1 MNVKA
6 ITIFLVSIFMLA
18 PDPAAGQNNTYQMA
32 NRLFQEQKYEE
43 ALPLFSELYEENP
56 DTFVFFDR
64 YVDCLINL
72 KELERAEQ
80 IARKQMDEIRSVNQS
95 AIKLAEILHLK
106 GDREEAMETWER
118 VLEASSRSI
127 QHYYNVASSMNSR
140 REFEAAIE
148 VYIKARDIFNNNG
161 LFLNELANTY
171 MQAGLFEESVNQY
184 YKLIIQS
191 PEQMG
196 FVQQHFLRMRDDNL
210 YEIAAFEL
218 EDQLLD
224 LDVNHEA
231 YSPLYQLL
239 TWLLIETGDY
249 QRAYLFAQRYEEE
262 TSYVIYSLFSIGAQ
276 FLSSQNYELAV
287 KSFEYYLDDSNQSA
301 KLRAKEELGK
311 TYQQWGEYLD
321 ENNLAASDR
330 KTHLFS
336 EALRYN
342 RELLEEAPRYEYS
355 SRVYSRIIDLT
366 LDRFHDLEEAERWYN
381 EYVALNGEEDSF
393 AYYTEGR
400 IALFRKEFGTAR
412 QTLTRADKQ
421 TDSSDLSERARYF
434 LSLSDFYSGDF
445 DFATIQ
451 LRSLERRN
459 SSFYANDAIKLRMWI
474 KNGQRADSTGAV
486 LDVLGDGLHAVQT
499 GLYETALEYFEPILA
514 NPVSTFADDIVAELT
529 SRLPA
534 EYSSFLIA
542 LINHQLDAQPYSPL
556 REQLM
561 WSRTLLAEQIHKYP
575 AQQYSRS
582 VGGYDFLSENRDYQF
597 ESSDLENLYEELLV
611 EFPNGFY
618 AAYTRQ
624 KLQELQKNAL

>member
-6 ITIFLVSIFMLA
+6 ITIFLVSIIILG

-80 IARKQMDEIRSVNQS
+80 IARKQIDENRSVNQS
-95 AIKLAEILHLK
+95 AIKLAEILHLN
-106 GDREEAMETWER
+106 GDREDALETWEN
-118 VLEASSRSI
+118 VLESSSRSI
-127 QHYYNVASSMNSR
+127 QHYYIVASSMNSR
-140 REFEAAIE
+140 REYEAAVE
-148 VYIKARDIFNNNG
+148 VYKKAREIFNNKS

-171 MQAGLFEESVNQY
+171 MQAGMFEESVNQY
-184 YKLIIQS
+184 YRLIIES
-191 PEQMG
+191 PDQMG
-196 FVQQHFLRMRDDNL
+196 FVQQHFLRMRDDDL
-210 YEIAAFEL
+210 YQIAAFEL

-224 LDVNHEA
+224 LDVNNEA

-249 QRAYLFAQRYEEE
+249 QRAYLFAQRYEDE
-262 TSYVIYSLFSIGAQ
+262 TPYVIYSLFSIGAQ
-276 FLSSQNYELAV
+276 FLSSQNFELAV
-287 KSFEYYLDDSNQSA
+287 KSFEYYLDDGNQSA

-311 TYQQWGEYLD
+311 TYQQWGEYLE
-321 ENNLAASDR
+321 ENNLASSDR
-330 KTHLFS
+330 KVHLFS
-336 EALRYN
+336 EALSYN
-342 RELLEEAPRYEYS
+342 RELLEEAPRYEYA

-366 LDRFHDLEEAERWYN
+366 LDRFHDLEEAERWYQ
-381 EYVALNGEEDSF
+381 EYIGLNGDNDSF

-400 IALFRKEFGTAR
+400 IALFKKEFARAR

-434 LSLSDFYSGDF
+434 LSLSDFYSGDY

-459 SSFYANDAIKLRMWI
+459 ASFYANDAIKLRMWI

-486 LDVLGDGLHAVQT
+486 LDVLGDGLHSIQT
-499 GLYETALEYFEPILA
+499 GRYEAALEYFEPILA

-542 LINHQLDAQPYSPL
+542 LINHQLESQPHSPL
-556 REQLM
+556 REQLL
-561 WSRTLLAEQIHKYP
+561 WSHTLLAEQIHKYP
-575 AQQYSRS
+575 AQQYNRS
-582 VGGYDFLSENRDYQF
+582 VGGFDFLPENRDYQF
-597 ESSDLENLYEELLV
+597 EPRDLENLYEDLLV

-618 AAYTRQ
+618 AAYSRQ